1 MNQTSIMNG
10 RNRIFYG
17 WWILLA
23 ATVGLAVS
31 PAPIAF
37 YSIGVLMQPLSEAY
51 GWSKSEISLAATLL
65 TVAIVLTTPVIG
77 ILVDRIGPK
86 KVLIPSMLGF
96 ALSLFALSFAASLTT
111 FHILYFFMGVICA
124 GANSLAY
131 MRLLSYWFDRRR
143 GLVVGI
149 ATAGMGLG
157 FTIVPGFTQFLVDQ
171 GGAGSA
177 YIGLGLLVLCAG
189 VPVVSLIVRDTPEQ
203 CGLAVDGG
211 AVSDAPEG
219 DKIVTGI
226 SSVQAIRLP
235 QFWIITGILT
245 LGTGTIYSLAL
256 HLVSIVRIIEPE
268 TGMSILAASIIGV
281 MMIIGRLLAGYAYD
295 RIYAPW
301 VTAGIFLSA
310 AAGTLLLATGMPGI
324 WIITA
329 SILIGL
335 ASGAESDALAILVGR
350 YFGLLAYGKIYGHI
364 FCASL
369 IGISVFPYILGLGYD
384 YFGNYTEVLYICAA
398 LFGLSVILSFSLGPH
413 PDKFD

>member
-1 MNQTSIMNG
+1 MNN
-10 RNRIFYG
+10 NRIFYG

-23 ATVGLAVS
+23 AIIGLAVS

-51 GWSKSEISLAATLL
+51 GWSRSDISLAATLL
-65 TVAIVLTTPVIG
+65 TAATVLTTPAIG

-96 ALSLFALSFAASLTT
+96 ALSLFALSFAASLST
-111 FHILYFFMGVICA
+111 FHIMYFVMGVLCA
-124 GANSLAY
+124 GANSMAY

-157 FTIVPGFTQFLVDQ
+157 FSIVPGFTQYLVDQ
-171 GGAGSA
+171 GGTGAA
-177 YIGLGLLVLCAG
+177 YTGLGLLVLCAG

-211 AVSDAPEG
+211 EASDAPAS
-219 DKIVTGI
+219 DSPVTGI
-226 SSVQAIRLP
+226 SSAQAIRLP
-235 QFWIITGILT
+235 QFWIITGLLT

-268 TGMSILAASIIGV
+268 SGMPILAASIIGV
-281 MMIIGRLLAGYAYD
+281 MMVIGRLLAGYAYD

-301 VTAGIFLSA
+301 VTGSIFISA
-310 AAGTLLLATGMPGI
+310 AAGTLLLATGLPGF
-324 WIITA
+324 WIIIA
-329 SILIGL
+329 SVLIGL

-369 IGISVFPYILGLGYD
+369 IGITVFPYILGLGYD
-384 YFGNYTEVLYICAA
+384 HFGNYTEVLYICAA

-413 PDKFD
+413 PEKFD

>member
-1 MNQTSIMNG
+1 MNG
-10 RNRIFYG
+10 SNRIFYG

-23 ATVGLAVS
+23 ATIGLAVS

-219 DKIVTGI
+219 DKTVTGI

-235 QFWIITGILT
+235 RFWIITGILT

-329 SILIGL
+329 SILLGL

>member
-1 MNQTSIMNG
+1 MLMSKD
-10 RNRIFYG
+10 NRIFYG
-17 WWILLA
+17 WWIVLA
-23 ATVGLAVS
+23 ATIGLAVS

-51 GWSKSEISLAATLL
+51 GWSRSGISLAATLL

-96 ALSLFALSFAASLTT
+96 ALSLFALSYAASLST

-157 FTIVPGFTQFLVDQ
+157 FSIVPAFTQYLVDQ
-171 GGAGSA
+171 GGPGYA
-177 YIGLGLLVLCAG
+177 YIGLSLLVLCAG

-211 AVSDAPEG
+211 EVSDKPGSDNVVA
-219 DKIVTGI
+219 GI
-226 SSVQAIRLP
+226 SSAQAIRQP

-256 HLVSIVRIIEPE
+256 HLVSIVRIVEPDSN
-268 TGMSILAASIIGV
+268 MPILAASIIGI
-281 MMIIGRLLAGYAYD
+281 MMIIGRLLAGYIYD
-295 RIYAPW
+295 RVYVPW
-301 VTAGIFLSA
+301 VTAGIFISA
-310 AAGTLLLATGMPGI
+310 VAGTLLLATGMPGY
-324 WIITA
+324 WIIAA

-335 ASGAESDALAILVGR
+335 SSGAESDALAILVGR

-413 PDKFD
+413 PEKFD

>member
-1 MNQTSIMNG
+1 MNG
-10 RNRIFYG
+10 SNRIFYG

-51 GWSKSEISLAATLL
+51 GWSRSEISLAATLL

-77 ILVDRIGPK
+77 MLVDRIGPK

-96 ALSLFALSFAASLTT
+96 AFSLFALSFAASLST
-111 FHILYFFMGVICA
+111 FHILYFFMGVLCA

-157 FTIVPGFTQFLVDQ
+157 FTIVPGFTQYLVDH

-177 YIGLGLLVLCAG
+177 YTGLGVLVLCVG
-189 VPVVSLIVRDTPEQ
+189 VPVVSLIVKDTPAQ

-211 AVSDAPEG
+211 EVGDTPEG
-219 DKIVTGI
+219 DNIVTGI
-226 SSVQAIRLP
+226 RSAQAIRLP

-256 HLVSIVRIIEPE
+256 HLVSIVRMIEPE
-268 TGMSILAASIIGV
+268 PGMSILAASIIGV
-281 MMIIGRLLAGYAYD
+281 MMIIGRLLAGYIYD
-295 RIYAPW
+295 KIYAPW
-301 VTAGIFLSA
+301 VTAAIFLSA
-310 AAGTLLLATGMPGI
+310 AAGTLLLAIGLPGV
-324 WIITA
+324 WIIAA
-329 SILIGL
+329 SVLIGL
-335 ASGAESDALAILVGR
+335 SSGAESDALAILVGR
-350 YFGLLAYGKIYGHI
+350 YFGLLSYGKIYGHI

-384 YFGNYTEVLYICAA
+384 HFGSYTEVLYICAS
-398 LFGLSVILSFSLGPH
+398 LFGISVILSFSLGPH
-413 PDKFD
+413 PEKFD

>member
-1 MNQTSIMNG
+1 MLMSKD
-10 RNRIFYG
+10 NRIFYG

-23 ATVGLAVS
+23 ATIGLAVS

-51 GWSKSEISLAATLL
+51 GWSRSEISLAATLL
-65 TVAIVLTTPVIG
+65 TAAIVLTTPVIG

-96 ALSLFALSFAASLTT
+96 ALSLFALSFAASLST
-111 FHILYFFMGVICA
+111 FHVLYFFMGVLCA

-157 FTIVPGFTQFLVDQ
+157 FTIVPGFTQYLVEQ

-211 AVSDAPEG
+211 EVSDTPEG
-219 DKIVTGI
+219 DTIVTGI
-226 SSVQAIRLP
+226 SSAQAIRLP

-256 HLVSIVRIIEPE
+256 HLVSIVRIIEPDSN
-268 TGMSILAASIIGV
+268 MAILAASIIGI
-281 MMIIGRLLAGYAYD
+281 MMIIGRLLAGYIYD
-295 RIYAPW
+295 RVYVPW
-301 VTAGIFLSA
+301 VTAGIFVCA
-310 AAGTLLLATGMPGI
+310 VAGTLLLATGMPGY
-324 WIITA
+324 WIIAA

-335 ASGAESDALAILVGR
+335 SSGAESDALAILVGR

-384 YFGNYTEVLYICAA
+384 HFGNYTEVLYICAA

-413 PDKFD
+413 PEKFD

>member
-1 MNQTSIMNG
+1 MNG

-96 ALSLFALSFAASLTT
+96 ALSLFALSFAASLAT

>member
-1 MNQTSIMNG
+1 MMSKD
-10 RNRIFYG
+10 NRIYYG
-17 WWILLA
+17 WWIVLA
-23 ATVGLAVS
+23 ATIGLAVS

-51 GWSKSEISLAATLL
+51 GWSRSEISLAATLL
-65 TVAIVLTTPVIG
+65 TIAIVLTTPVIG
-77 ILVDRIGPK
+77 ILVDRAGPK
-86 KVLIPSMLGF
+86 KVLIPSILGF
-96 ALSLFALSFAASLTT
+96 ALCLFSLSFAATLAA

-149 ATAGMGLG
+149 ATAGMGIG
-157 FTIVPGFTQFLVDQ
+157 FSIVPVFTQFLVDQ
-171 GGAGSA
+171 GGTGSA
-177 YIGLGLLVLCAG
+177 YVGLGLLVLCAG
-189 VPVVSLIVRDTPEQ
+189 LPIVSFIVRDTPEQ

-211 AVSDAPEG
+211 EVSKVSG
-219 DKIVTGI
+219 NGKVVVGI
-226 SSVQAIRLP
+226 SAAQAIRLP

-256 HLVSIVRIIEPE
+256 HLISIVRTVEPDS
-268 TGMSILAASIIGV
+268 GMAIMAASIIGI

-301 VTAGIFLSA
+301 VTAGIFISA
-310 AAGTLLLATGMPGI
+310 AAGTLLLATGMPGY
-324 WIITA
+324 WIIAA

-335 ASGAESDALAILVGR
+335 SSGAESDALAILVGR

-413 PDKFD
+413 PEKFD